1 MDRTLKYARLAA
13 TLIAAAICVKPADA
27 LPLEIRPV
35 AEQAGAAIAPAQAQM
50 GEQDGLFH
58 GVGVITAI
66 DPTTGSLTL
75 DHEEIKGLMPAM
87 EMMYRV
93 DPHSLSAG
101 LRAGDTIDFAVDA
114 KTYTIRGVKLI
125 GRAK

>member
-13 TLIAAAICVKPADA
+13 AIITAAICVKAADA
-27 LPLEIRPV
+27 GPFAIRRV
-35 AEQAGAAIAPAQAQM
+35 AEHAGAAIAPAQAQQ
-50 GEQDGLFH
+50 GEPGGLFN

-93 DPHSLSAG
+93 DPRSLSAG
-101 LRAGDTIDFAVDA
+101 LRAGDKIDFAVDA

-125 GRAK
+125 ERAK